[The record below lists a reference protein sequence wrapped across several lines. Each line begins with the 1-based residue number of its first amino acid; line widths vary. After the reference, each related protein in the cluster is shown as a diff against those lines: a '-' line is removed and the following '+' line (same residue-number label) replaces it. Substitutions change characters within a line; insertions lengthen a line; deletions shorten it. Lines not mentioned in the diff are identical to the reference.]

1 MRIGIIGYGTVGEAV
16 ASVHDRTM
24 LMWHDPKFE
33 EWEQWDLEK
42 ITKNCGWIYLC
53 LPTPVGEEGHCDTSI
68 LVDMF
73 DQLKEFEGF
82 VISKSTAPP
91 KFYSEII
98 KQTGPTSKYK
108 FRLLHMPVF
117 IRPEHA
123 LDDMMNPELIV
134 IGGNPKDVHYAAQF
148 IISSELSH
156 KHKAKVIKTDI
167 GSAAAI
173 KYYVDSFLSNKI
185 IWNTQYAKWCKSQD
199 VDWTVVSEGLKEDKK
214 LGPSH
219 YDLTNSDG
227 DVGYGE
233 KHCVDNINVL
243 LNLALE
249 SNIDLSL
256 LKLGSAINTEIR
268 EEQAQQRALEEQTR
282 SSLRRRRE
290 DRVARAVDRKPR
302 RR

>member
-1 MRIGIIGYGTVGEAV
+1 MRIGIIGMGTVGEAI
-16 ASVHDRTM
+16 AGVHDRTM

-53 LPTPVGEEGHCDTSI
+53 LPTPVSEEGHCDTSI

-98 KQTGPTSKYK
+98 KQTGPTNKYK

-123 LDDMMNPELIV
+123 LNDMMNPELIV

-185 IWNTQYAKWCKSQD
+185 IWNTQYAKWCESQGI
-199 VDWTVVSEGLKEDKK
+199 DWTTVVEGLKEDKK

-219 YDLTNSDG
+219 YNLTDKDG
-227 DVGYGE
+227 NVGYSE
-233 KHCVDNINVL
+233 KHCADHISVL

-256 LKLGSAINTEIR
+256 LSLGSTINEEIKKEQVNQR
-268 EEQAQQRALEEQTR
+268 ELEAQTR

-290 DRVARAVDRKPR
+290 DRIERAAERKPR